1 MYWNQYYSELGWREV
16 FRIHWLGSQLG
27 QIGSD
32 EAPESLSPL
41 HCLASRFLVTW
52 RLENFCFQSAA
63 VLHTKGLWES
73 KGAGHKIRQNDQL
86 RKCWLSPGGLRW
98 SLTGDAVAGCWH
110 PGTYAG
116 VWCLAHVLSV
126 RALDTEWR
134 LSCERTDCP
143 DSVCG
148 PGRRAWVRARAGQP
162 QPLVCRLS
170 AHTGFTDISPDCE
183 PAAAR
188 RRAENTQDTASI
200 AHWVNMHKLLFCPS
214 TNNFFKAIPVK
225 SSSLIRTV
233 RSSHYSTLL
242 ESEANAAEFYE

>member
-16 FRIHWLGSQLG
+16 FRKHGLGSQLG

-162 QPLVCRLS
+162 SLWCAGSQLTLVLLTS
-170 AHTGFTDISPDCE
+170 A
-183 PAAAR
+183 
-188 RRAENTQDTASI
+188 QTASQQPRGGEQKI
-200 AHWVNMHKLLFCPS
+200 HRIQPALH
-214 TNNFFKAIPVK
+214 I
-225 SSSLIRTV
+225 
-233 RSSHYSTLL
+233 
-242 ESEANAAEFYE
+242 E